1 MQMHTVSLASRRKEE
16 EVKQRPPAQQP
27 PTRSVSACAL
37 RRARAGGWA
46 GGRGWARDRGGPP
59 TPQPEQ
65 GHRASGHPPMVPR
78 HQTSVCRG
86 PSPPQLLSCDPGQ
99 VRKVSRAGAAPRLP
113 DLSAA
118 RERAGA
124 GTGRRRPAPGDSGRH
139 GDTFVSSLGAPRL
152 GGWGWPWALRGEGC
166 RRAGAQQLGKSGH
179 WGGGGSGSRGN
190 TPPPTHTPM
199 ERRARGWNP

>member
-1 MQMHTVSLASRRKEE
+1 MPGRPALAASARRRGEFGAGVDALQMHTVSLASRRKEE

-37 RRARAGGWA
+37 RERGRAGEDGHGIEA
-46 GGRGWARDRGGPP
+46 DHPHRSLSRATEPP
-59 TPQPEQ
+59 
-65 GHRASGHPPMVPR
+65 SGHPPMVPR
-78 HQTSVCRG
+78 HQTSVCRE

-99 VRKVSRAGAAPRLP
+99 VRKVSRAGAAPRLA

-118 RERAGA
+118 RERDGA

-152 GGWGWPWALRGEGC
+152 GG
-166 RRAGAQQLGKSGH
+166 RAVAVGAAG
-179 WGGGGSGSRGN
+179 
-190 TPPPTHTPM
+190 
-199 ERRARGWNP
+199 